1 MPWPV
6 YSEDIVTSQR
16 HNAGAEMGSPSYRLA
31 AAITIPSTDEFLL
44 VRQPPPPSPAPA
56 PEEEEYLYRGYVD
69 SELYDLPSAPLRP
82 LAGELRSDVAIRGAD
97 SVAGRLDISR
107 LDVSASLDQ
116 TMDFSLDLRSIRFAE
131 WNLRG
136 VEAPEVCGGSGVWPR
151 CWAQHGA
158 HHRFIGVKTGGVA
171 RLLEVDVQGMC
182 FGIALWSKVRWY
194 SHRALC
200 VYWTSEARAA
210 IKLDSCPCIALPGV
224 PSWNNTCADEE

>member
-6 YSEDIVTSQR
+6 YGEDIVTSQR

-116 TMDFSLDLRSIRFAE
+116 VKLLRCCSSAY
-131 WNLRG
+131 
-136 VEAPEVCGGSGVWPR
+136 
-151 CWAQHGA
+151 
-158 HHRFIGVKTGGVA
+158 T
-171 RLLEVDVQGMC
+171 
-182 FGIALWSKVRWY
+182 
-194 SHRALC
+194 
-200 VYWTSEARAA
+200 
-210 IKLDSCPCIALPGV
+210 
-224 PSWNNTCADEE
+224 